1 MLQFDVGRMLSW
13 IEIIFNTLSDK
24 WHAIGRRALRNL
36 IIHNKE
42 HSYLL
47 ERSIEMCYV
56 TERPKALESYFEVVS
71 HVLIEHTDYPLGF
84 WRILG
89 AVLVTLGNPKREI
102 RMKSAKLLRILE
114 ERQQKNSRL
123 QDFDISISDK
133 TTAVYKLAQFE
144 TSKRLAQ
151 QHSDLAFTLFS
162 EFSLHFRNLR
172 PDNQRNMVAA
182 ILPWVH
188 SIELQV
194 DPNGAPTAR
203 SYMLL
208 SNLFEITIRSS
219 TILPNQVQA
228 LWQALATGPHGGNV
242 QLVLDFIISLC
253 LERKEQNFVEYA
265 KQVVVFLAG
274 TPAGSKV
281 VEFFLMQVV
290 PKHMVQERKDI
301 TPAPPDAKSLPY
313 VADLGTVLPVGNK
326 QAGLSLGQVALVFL
340 VDLMVAPVTL
350 PLQDVVKLVHVVLI
364 LWDHYIVTVQEQA
377 REMLVHLI
385 HELVAA
391 KVEDDAPAERRQS
404 IEDFVEA
411 IRKSDAKVV
420 WEYED
425 NHDREEGDD
434 GTRVSSAM
442 SNVTRKIIHFF
453 GFAYEGMSDLWA
465 KEALNW
471 ATSCPV
477 RHLACRSFQ
486 IFRCISTSL
495 DSRMLADM
503 LARLSN
509 TIADEEADYQT
520 FSMEILTT
528 LKIIISSLAPADLLR
543 YPQLFWTTCACLNT
557 IHETEFVESLGM
569 LEKFLDNLNMSDP
582 AVVTQL
588 MESQPPR
595 WEGGFEGLQNLV
607 YKGLKSTE
615 SLNRT
620 LDVLHRLTCLPNNE
634 LIGDGSRLLFAI
646 LANLPHFLYCFEDGF
661 NDMKSMARAN
671 LLARAAENE
680 GYPRIAASLF
690 GFSNGQYRTE
700 RDFLGHIVAEI
711 RTFYFPQQGCQSLI
725 FLMGLLTNTI
735 DWFRVKVM
743 KILCVLIPEVDMR
756 RSEVTCHGPD
766 LISPLLRLL
775 QTEHCPQA
783 LEVLDHI
790 MTVSGNPMER
800 HHLRMSMAS
809 SASSRA
815 IRKEYERIQSLY
827 GIPEPT
833 GWSIPMPATQS
844 SVTRHNVHAVFYTC
858 AEADRMEGQE
868 TVASEVEFHADEYN
882 DSYPMRADTMKSVDT
897 QADGNIG
904 EIVQKLD
911 SLDDFFEDTE
921 EANSELDAVSSPM
934 LRGFTGSF
942 ADITANLYDQQ
953 TAPILRKSLA
963 RTASTSSFHNGLAE
977 SRPSNARFD
986 GAETRSPGTLTPQ
999 ASSQTLRP
1007 ASHTRSVTSPA
1018 NNLYPPTSNP
1028 HHVTPPTTLNESAFI
1043 SDEEPDDG
1051 SSDFDERMTAHK
1063 QPPVRPMGPNR
1074 SATDGSSSLESKIR
1088 SGMRRLTGGAANS
1101 RDRDRQREV
1110 IRAQQRAL
1118 VQTATS
1124 PRVPKV
1130 PPGYLP
1136 GPASNPTSPG
1146 QG

>member
-1 MLQFDVGRMLSW
+1 MLSW
-13 IEIIFNTLSDK
+13 VDIIFSTISDK

-36 IIHNKE
+36 IVHNKD

-71 HVLIEHTDYPLGF
+71 EVLTEHTDYPLGF

-89 AVLVTLGNPKREI
+89 AVLVTLGNQKREI

-114 ERQQKNSRL
+114 ERQQKSSRL

-144 TSKRLAQ
+144 TSKRLAK
-151 QHSDLAFTLFS
+151 QHSDLSFTLFS

-172 PDNQRNMVAA
+172 PDSQRNMVAA
-182 ILPWVH
+182 ILPWVQT
-188 SIELQV
+188 IELQV
-194 DPNGAPTAR
+194 DPNGGPTAR

-208 SNLFEITIRSS
+208 ANLFEITIRCG
-219 TILPNQVQA
+219 TILPNEVQA

-281 VEFFLMQVV
+281 IEFFLLQVV
-290 PKHMVQERKDI
+290 PKNMVQERKDI
-301 TPAPPDAKSLPY
+301 TPPPPDIKGLPY

-326 QAGLSLGQVALVFL
+326 QAGLSLGQVALILL

-350 PLQDVVKLVHVVLI
+350 TLEDVVKLLHVILI
-364 LWDHYIVTVQEQA
+364 LWDHYTLTVQEQA

-385 HELVAA
+385 HELIAA
-391 KVEDDAPAERRQS
+391 KLEDDASAGTRQS
-404 IEDFVEA
+404 IEDFVES
-411 IRKSDAKVV
+411 IRKSEQKVV

-425 NHDREEGDD
+425 INDKDEEDNGS
-434 GTRVSSAM
+434 RVPPSMSS
-442 SNVTRKIIHFF
+442 VTRQIVDFF
-453 GFAYEGMSDLWA
+453 SIAYEGINDLWA

-486 IFRCISTSL
+486 VFRCISMSL

-509 TIADEEADYQT
+509 TIADEEADYRT

-528 LKIIISSLAPADLLR
+528 LKIIISSLAPTDLLR

-557 IHETEFVESLGM
+557 IHETEFVESIGM
-569 LEKFLDNLNMSDP
+569 LEKFMERVDLSDP
-582 AVVTQL
+582 MAVAEL
-588 MESQPPR
+588 IKGQPPK
-595 WEGGFEGLQNLV
+595 WEGGFDGLQNLV
-607 YKGLKSTE
+607 YKGLKSCE
-615 SLNRT
+615 SLNLT
-620 LDVLHRLTCLPNNE
+620 LDVLHRLSGFPNNE
-634 LIGDGSRLLFAI
+634 LMGDGNRLLFTI
-646 LANLPHFLYCFEDGF
+646 LANLAHFLHQFDPTV
-661 NDMKSMARAN
+661 DDPKTLARAT
-671 LLARAAENE
+671 LLARVAEGE
-680 GYPRIAASLF
+680 RCPRLAASLL
-690 GFSNGQYRTE
+690 GFANGQYKAE
-700 RDFLGHIVAEI
+700 NDFLNHIITEI
-711 RTFYFPQQGCQSLI
+711 RSYYFPRQDVQSLI
-725 FLMGLLTNTI
+725 FLLGLLTNTT
-735 DWFRVKVM
+735 DWFRVKTM
-743 KILCVLIPEVDMR
+743 KILCVLIPEIDMR
-756 RSEVTCHGPD
+756 RGEVTCHGPD

-775 QTEHCPQA
+775 QTDLCPQA
-783 LEVLDHI
+783 LQVMDHI

-809 SASSRA
+809 SSSSRA

-833 GWSIPMPATQS
+833 GWSIPTPATQS
-844 SVTRHNVHAVFYTC
+844 SITRHNVHAVFYTC
-858 AEADRMEGQE
+858 AEVDRIEVQE
-868 TVASEVEFHADEYN
+868 TTPSEVEFHADEYN
-882 DSYPMRADTMKSVDT
+882 DSFFPMRADTMKSIDT

-904 EIVQKLD
+904 DIVQKLD
-911 SLDDFFEDTE
+911 SLDDFFEETD
-921 EANSELDAVSSPM
+921 SSDSAIDSMPESA
-934 LRGFTGSF
+934 LHSFTGTY
-942 ADITANLYDQQ
+942 ADTSASLYDQQ

-963 RTASTSSFHNGLAE
+963 RTASSSSFHNGLAE
-977 SRPSNARFD
+977 SRLPNLRFESP
-986 GAETRSPGTLTPQ
+986 GVHSPGTLTPQ
-999 ASSQTLRP
+999 ASSQTLRSVLH
-1007 ASHTRSVTSPA
+1007 ARSVTSPVNQLFSPISSSA
-1018 NNLYPPTSNP
+1018 QFS
-1028 HHVTPPTTLNESAFI
+1028 TPPIGFNEAAFL
-1043 SDEEPDDG
+1043 SDDEVEEGMYDL
-1051 SSDFDERMTAHK
+1051 DERIIANRLAPHQLNQT
-1063 QPPVRPMGPNR
+1063 R
-1074 SATDGSSSLESKIR
+1074 SATDTSSSLESMIR

-1101 RDRDRQREV
+1101 REKERQRDL

-1118 VQTATS
+1118 AQTAGS

-1130 PPGYLP
+1130 PSEYLT

-1146 QG
+1146 

>member
-13 IEIIFNTLSDK
+13 IEIIFSTVSDK
-24 WHAIGRRALRNL
+24 WHAIGRDALKKL

-47 ERSIEMCYV
+47 ERSIEMCYT
-56 TERPKALESYFEVVS
+56 TERPKCLESYFEVVS
-71 HVLIEHTDYPLGF
+71 QVLIEHTDYPLGF

-89 AVLVTLGNPKREI
+89 AVLVTLGNQKREI

-114 ERQQKNSRL
+114 ERQQKSSRL

-144 TSKRLAQ
+144 TSKRLAK

-162 EFSLHFRNLR
+162 EFSLHFRNLQ

-182 ILPWVH
+182 ILPWVQTM
-188 SIELQV
+188 ELQV
-194 DPNGAPTAR
+194 DPNGGPTAR

-208 SNLFEITIRSS
+208 ANLFEITIRCS
-219 TILPNQVQA
+219 TVLPNEVQA
-228 LWQALATGPHGGNV
+228 LWRALATGPHGGNV

-265 KQVVVFLAG
+265 KQVVVFLSG

-281 VEFFLMQVV
+281 IEFFLLQVI
-290 PKHMVQERKDI
+290 PKNMVQERKDI
-301 TPAPPDAKSLPY
+301 TPAPIDTMSLPY

-326 QAGLSLGQVALVFL
+326 QAGLALGQVALIFL

-350 PLQDVVKLVHVVLI
+350 SLPDVVKLLHTVLI
-364 LWDHYIVTVQEQA
+364 LWDHYTLTVQEQA

-385 HELVAA
+385 HELIAA
-391 KVEDDAPAERRQS
+391 KIEDDAPAERRQA

-411 IRKSDAKVV
+411 IRNSDPTVV

-425 NHDREEGDD
+425 NNGKEEGDE
-434 GTRVSSAM
+434 GSRVPSSM
-442 SNVTRKIIHFF
+442 SSVTCRVINFF
-453 GFAYEGMSDLWA
+453 GFAYEGISDLWA

-557 IHETEFVESLGM
+557 IHETEFIESIGM
-569 LEKFLDNLNMSDP
+569 LEKFLDNMDMSDP
-582 AVVTQL
+582 VVITQL
-588 MESQPPR
+588 VESQPPR
-595 WEGGFEGLQNLV
+595 WEGGFDGLQDLV
-607 YKGLKSTE
+607 YKGLKSAE

-620 LDVLHRLTCLPNNE
+620 LDLLHRLSGLPNNE
-634 LIGDGSRLLFAI
+634 LIGYGSRLLFSI
-646 LANLPHFLYCFEDGF
+646 LANLAHFLYCFDHGF
-661 NDMKSMARAN
+661 DDLKSMARAN
-671 LLARAAENE
+671 LLARVAENE
-680 GYPRIAASLF
+680 RCPRIAASLF
-690 GFSNGQYRTE
+690 GFANGQYKSE
-700 RDFLGHIVAEI
+700 RDFLDHIVAEI
-711 RTFYFPQQGCQSLI
+711 RTYYFPHLGCPSLI
-725 FLMGLLTNTI
+725 FLMGLLTNTT

-743 KILCVLIPEVDMR
+743 KILCVLIPEIDMR

-783 LEVLDHI
+783 LQVMDHI

-809 SASSRA
+809 SSSSRA

-844 SVTRHNVHAVFYTC
+844 SVTRNNVHAVFYTC
-858 AEADRMEGQE
+858 AEVDRIEGPE
-868 TVASEVEFHADEYN
+868 TAAPEVEFHADEYS
-882 DSYPMRADTMKSVDT
+882 DSFYPMRTETMKSVDT

-911 SLDDFFEDTE
+911 SLDDFFDETE
-921 EANSELDAVSSPM
+921 MHPALDPASGPM
-934 LRGFTGSF
+934 LRGY
-942 ADITANLYDQQ
+942 ADTSANLYDQQ

-977 SRPSNARFD
+977 SRPPNLRFD
-986 GAETRSPGTLTPQ
+986 SGVVRSPGNLTPQ
-999 ASSQTLRP
+999 ASTQTLRP
-1007 ASHTRSVTSPA
+1007 ATHTRSVTSPA
-1018 NNLYPPTSNP
+1018 NHLGSSAPNT
-1028 HHVTPPTTLNESAFI
+1028 HHGPLPMGANESAFF
-1043 SDEEPDDG
+1043 SDDETEEG
-1051 SSDFDERMTAHK
+1051 QSDFDERLTINKSTPH
-1063 QPPVRPMGPNR
+1063 PPGPIR
-1074 SATDGSSSLESKIR
+1074 SATDGSTSLESMIR
-1088 SGMRRLTGGAANS
+1088 SGMRRLTGGAANN
-1101 RDRDRQREV
+1101 RDKERQREL
-1110 IRAQQRAL
+1110 IRAQQRAIN
-1118 VQTATS
+1118 QTVTS

-1130 PPGYLP
+1130 PPEYLP
-1136 GPASNPTSPG
+1136 GPTSNPTSPES
-1146 QG
+1146 